1 MATAQRATLHATGVM
16 PSLTVNRI
24 DESLN
29 FFSRLGFEVEDKW
42 EEGGALVGAMLK
54 AGDAQLGLSQ
64 DDGKKGRDRMK
75 GVGMRIYIEAKDNID
90 EVASRAK
97 AAGIKLKSEPHDH
110 RVGQPRVR
118 RPGAQRI
125 PAHHFIAVVAVQ
137 VASSSARVGRRG
149 RSTGLPRI
157 ARFRRAL
164 PP

>member
-29 FFSRLGFEVEDKW
+29 FFSRLGFEVQEKW
-42 EEGGALVGAMLK
+42 EEGGTLVGAMMK

-97 AAGIKLKSEPHDH
+97 AAGIKLKSEPHTTEWGSRAFD
-110 RVGQPRVR
+110 
-118 RPGAQRI
+118 
-125 PAHHFIAVVAVQ
+125 VQ
-137 VASSSARVGRRG
+137 EPSGFLLTISSPSSP
-149 RSTGLPRI
+149 ST
-157 ARFRRAL
+157 
-164 PP
+164 